1 MWCVLNEKQL
11 IKRNYGKGVDR
22 MTEKRLFQELEGTIV
37 KDKKGHRYRFHNGL
51 LWGMCHL
58 EPFKLEEDDVE

>member
-1 MWCVLNEKQL
+1 
-11 IKRNYGKGVDR
+11 

-58 EPFKLEEDDVE
+58 EPFKLEGDDVE